1 MSEKTKAQEIIKN
14 GAITGVAGDIANC
27 HGSAIK
33 EHLVA
38 YNGID
43 NENGIK
49 LHDSL
54 KSISQHKIN
63 PDHKYSNMKQG
74 AGYAA
79 EVKDTARVNAER
91 AIKGDPTKKVRTD
104 DLGKVNDQRVDHYDV
119 DKNGHIIEGSGSQ
132 MKFVGKTPEEAFDK
146 LRSKKYDKYF
156 ESDNKMDVPSDYYDG
171 ILKAADKQLE
181 KLNKQLEAQTEKGNP
196 EQIEKIK
203 QQIERCEKIKKNVR
217 KSKVSTK
224 DAEFARA
231 HPMLSTA
238 GDVIKVANRAG
249 LESAAVG
256 AAIGGTTS
264 IVKNVVALIKDN
276 KELDEAAKDVVKDTA
291 GAAGT
296 AYVTGAGGALIKG
309 FAQNS
314 SKAAIRNLAKSPL
327 NLPATIAA
335 FTVNSTKKIAAF
347 VNGKITGEECVNQL
361 QEDGVGTIGAM
372 YGSFYAVNFVG
383 TTALAGTG
391 LKVANLFAGM
401 AGGMIG
407 YAVASACYSV
417 LSYIFEKDARLAREE
432 RIRVEQEC
440 EQHIVLIK
448 AYRSQLN
455 DMINQYLKDKM
466 EVFNDSFDAIKSS
479 LCIGD
484 IDGFISGSNKITE
497 ALGGQVQYSDKKG
510 FDALMNSNKAFEL

>member
-1 MSEKTKAQEIIKN
+1 MSEKSKVQKIAEN
-14 GAITGVAGDIANC
+14 GAITGVTGDVAKRY
-27 HGSAIK
+27 GSAIK
-33 EHLVA
+33 GHLVA

-63 PDHKYSNMKQG
+63 PEHKYSNMKQR

-91 AIKGDPTKKVRTD
+91 AIKGDPTRKVRTD

-119 DKNGHIIEGSGSQ
+119 DKNGQIIEGSGSQ

-156 ESDNKMDVPSDYYDG
+156 ESDNKIDVPSDQYDG
-171 ILKAADKQLE
+171 IIKAADKQLE
-181 KLNKQLEAQTEKGNP
+181 KLHKQLEAQTEKGNP

-217 KSKVSTK
+217 KSTVSTK
-224 DAEFARA
+224 GAGSAAA
-231 HPMLSTA
+231 HPFLSTA
-238 GDVIKVANRAG
+238 GDVIKIANRAG
-249 LESAAVG
+249 LESAAIG
-256 AAIGGTTS
+256 AGVGGTVS
-264 IVKNVVALIKDN
+264 LVKNLVACIKGD
-276 KELDEAAKDVVKDTA
+276 KETEEAAKDVAKDTA

-296 AYVTGAGGALIKG
+296 AYASGAGGALIKG

-314 SKAAIRNLAKSPL
+314 SKAAIRNFANSPL
-327 NLPATIAA
+327 NLPGTIAT
-335 FTVNSTKKIAAF
+335 FTVNSAKKIYAYF
-347 VNGKITGEECVNQL
+347 DGKITGEECVNQL
-361 QEDGVGTIGAM
+361 QEDSIGTIGAM
-372 YGSFYAVNFVG
+372 YGSCYVAGLF
-383 TTALAGTG
+383 GTG
-391 LKVANLFAGM
+391 VNAVSLFAGM

-407 YAVASACYSV
+407 YAVASACYSA

-440 EQHIVLIK
+440 EQHIALIK

-466 EVFNDSFDAIKSS
+466 EVFNDSFDAIKNS

-484 IDGFISGSNKITE
+484 IDGFIAGSNKITE

>member
-1 MSEKTKAQEIIKN
+1 MSEKSKVQKIAEN
-14 GAITGVAGDIANC
+14 GAITGVTGDVAKRY
-27 HGSAIK
+27 GSAIK
-33 EHLVA
+33 GHLVA

-63 PDHKYSNMKQG
+63 PEHKYSNMKQR

-91 AIKGDPTKKVRTD
+91 AIKGDPTRKVRTD

-119 DKNGHIIEGSGSQ
+119 DKNGQIIEGSGSQ

-156 ESDNKMDVPSDYYDG
+156 ESDNKMVVPSDQYDG
-171 ILKAADKQLE
+171 IIKAADKQLE
-181 KLNKQLEAQTEKGNP
+181 KLHKQLESQTEKGNP

-217 KSKVSTK
+217 KSTVSTK
-224 DAEFARA
+224 GAGSAAA
-231 HPMLSTA
+231 HPLLSTA
-238 GDVIKVANRAG
+238 EDVIKVANRAG
-249 LESAAVG
+249 LESAAIG
-256 AAIGGTTS
+256 AGVGGTVS
-264 IVKNVVALIKDN
+264 LVKNLVACIKGD
-276 KELDEAAKDVVKDTA
+276 KETEEAAKDVAKDTA

-296 AYVTGAGGALIKG
+296 AYVSGAGGALIKG

-314 SKAAIRNLAKSPL
+314 SKAAIRNFANSPL
-327 NLPATIAA
+327 NLPGTIAT
-335 FTVNSTKKIAAF
+335 FTVNSAKKIYAYF
-347 VNGKITGEECVNQL
+347 DGKITGEECVNQL
-361 QEDGVGTIGAM
+361 QEDSIGTIGAM
-372 YGSFYAVNFVG
+372 YGSCYVAGLF
-383 TTALAGTG
+383 GTG
-391 LKVANLFAGM
+391 VNAVSLFAGM

-407 YAVASACYSV
+407 YAVASACYSA

-440 EQHIVLIK
+440 EQHIALIK

-466 EVFNDSFDAIKSS
+466 EVFNDSFDAIKNS

-484 IDGFISGSNKITE
+484 IDGFIAGSNKITE

>member
-1 MSEKTKAQEIIKN
+1 MSEKSKVQKIAEN
-14 GAITGVAGDIANC
+14 GAITGVTGDVGNRY
-27 HGSAIK
+27 GSAIK

-63 PDHKYSNMKQG
+63 PDYKYSNMKQR

-91 AIKGDPTKKVRTD
+91 AIKGDPTRKVRTD

-119 DKNGHIIEGSGSQ
+119 DKNGQIIEGSGSQ

-156 ESDNKMDVPSDYYDG
+156 ESDNKIDVPSDQYAG
-171 ILKAADKQLE
+171 IIKAADKQLE
-181 KLNKQLEAQTEKGNP
+181 KLHKQLEAQTEKGNP

-203 QQIERCEKIKKNVR
+203 QQIERCEKIKNNVR
-217 KSKVSTK
+217 KSTVSTK
-224 DAEFARA
+224 GSGSAAA
-231 HPMLSTA
+231 HPFFSTA

-249 LESAAVG
+249 LQS
-256 AAIGGTTS
+256 AAIGAGVGGTVS
-264 IVKNVVALIKDN
+264 LVKNLVACIKGD
-276 KELDEAAKDVVKDTA
+276 KETEEAVKDVAKDTA

-296 AYVTGAGGALIKG
+296 AYASGAVGALIKG
-309 FAQNS
+309 FAKNS
-314 SKAAIRNLAKSPL
+314 SKAAIRNFAKSPL
-327 NLPATIAA
+327 NLPATIAT
-335 FTVNSTKKIAAF
+335 FTVTAAKKIYAYF
-347 VNGKITGEECVNQL
+347 DGKITGEECVNQL
-361 QEDGVGTIGAM
+361 KEDGIGTIGAM
-372 YGSFYAVNFVG
+372 YGSFYAVECLG
-383 TTALAGTG
+383 TPALAGAG

-407 YAVASACYSV
+407 YALASACYSV
-417 LSYIFEKDARLAREE
+417 LSSSIKEARLAREE

-440 EQHIVLIK
+440 EQHIALIK

-466 EVFNDSFDAIKSS
+466 EVFNDSFDAIKNS

-484 IDGFISGSNKITE
+484 IDGFIAGSNKITE

>member
-1 MSEKTKAQEIIKN
+1 MSEKSKVQKIAEN
-14 GAITGVAGDIANC
+14 GAITGVTGDVAKRY
-27 HGSAIK
+27 GSAIK
-33 EHLVA
+33 GHLIA

-63 PDHKYSNMKQG
+63 PEHKYSNMKQR

-91 AIKGDPTKKVRTD
+91 AIKGDPTRKVRTD

-119 DKNGHIIEGSGSQ
+119 DKNGQIIEGSGSQ

-156 ESDNKMDVPSDYYDG
+156 ESDNKIDVPSDQYAG
-171 ILKAADKQLE
+171 IIKAADKQLE
-181 KLNKQLEAQTEKGNP
+181 KLHKQLEAQTEKGNP

-203 QQIERCEKIKKNVR
+203 QQIERCEKIKNNVR
-217 KSKVSTK
+217 KSTVSTK
-224 DAEFARA
+224 GSGSAAANPF
-231 HPMLSTA
+231 LSTA

-249 LESAAVG
+249 LQS
-256 AAIGGTTS
+256 AAIGAGVGGTVS
-264 IVKNVVALIKDN
+264 LVKNLVAYIKGD
-276 KELDEAAKDVVKDTA
+276 KESEEAAKDVAKDTA

-296 AYVTGAGGALIKG
+296 AYASGAGGALIKG

-314 SKAAIRNLAKSPL
+314 SKAAIRNFANSPL
-327 NLPATIAA
+327 NLPGTIAT
-335 FTVNSTKKIAAF
+335 FTVNSAKKIYAYF
-347 VNGKITGEECVNQL
+347 DGKITGEECVNQL
-361 QEDGVGTIGAM
+361 QEDSIGTIGAM
-372 YGSFYAVNFVG
+372 YGSCYVAGLF
-383 TTALAGTG
+383 GTG
-391 LKVANLFAGM
+391 VNAVSLFAGM

-407 YAVASACYSV
+407 YAVASACYSA

-440 EQHIVLIK
+440 EQHIALIK

-466 EVFNDSFDAIKSS
+466 EVFNDSFDAIKNS

-484 IDGFISGSNKITE
+484 IDGFIAGSNKITE

-510 FDALMNSNKAFEL
+510 FDTLMNSNKAFEL

>member
-1 MSEKTKAQEIIKN
+1 MSEKSKVQKIAEN
-14 GAITGVAGDIANC
+14 GAITGVTGDVAKRY
-27 HGSAIK
+27 GSAIK
-33 EHLVA
+33 GHLVA

-63 PDHKYSNMKQG
+63 PEHKYSNMKQR

-91 AIKGDPTKKVRTD
+91 AIKGDPTRKVRTD

-119 DKNGHIIEGSGSQ
+119 DKNGQIIEGSGSQ

-156 ESDNKMDVPSDYYDG
+156 ESDNKIDVPSDQYDG
-171 ILKAADKQLE
+171 IIKAADKQLE
-181 KLNKQLEAQTEKGNP
+181 KLHKQLEAQTEKGNP

-203 QQIERCEKIKKNVR
+203 QQIEKCEKIKKNVR
-217 KSKVSTK
+217 KSTVSTK
-224 DAEFARA
+224 GAGSAAA
-231 HPMLSTA
+231 HPLLSTA

-249 LESAAVG
+249 LESAAIG
-256 AAIGGTTS
+256 AGVGGTVS
-264 IVKNVVALIKDN
+264 LVKNLVACIKGD
-276 KELDEAAKDVVKDTA
+276 KESEEAAKDVAKDTA

-296 AYVTGAGGALIKG
+296 AYASGAGGALIKG

-314 SKAAIRNLAKSPL
+314 SKAAIRNFANSPL
-327 NLPATIAA
+327 NLPGTIAT
-335 FTVNSTKKIAAF
+335 FTVTAAKKIYAYF
-347 VNGKITGEECVNQL
+347 DGKITGEECVNQL
-361 QEDGVGTIGAM
+361 KEDGIGTIGAM
-372 YGSFYAVNFVG
+372 YGSCYVVG
-383 TTALAGTG
+383 LFGTG
-391 LKVANLFAGM
+391 VNAVSLFASM

-440 EQHIVLIK
+440 EQHIALIK

-455 DMINQYLKDKM
+455 DTINQYLKDKM
-466 EVFNDSFDAIKSS
+466 EVFNDSFDAIKNS

-484 IDGFISGSNKITE
+484 IDGFIAGSNKITE

>member
-1 MSEKTKAQEIIKN
+1 MSEKSKVQKIAEN
-14 GAITGVAGDIANC
+14 GAITGVTGDVAKRY
-27 HGSAIK
+27 GSAIK
-33 EHLVA
+33 GHLVA

-63 PDHKYSNMKQG
+63 PDYKYSNMKQR

-79 EVKDTARVNAER
+79 EVKETARVNAER
-91 AIKGDPTKKVRTD
+91 AIKGDPTRKVRTD

-119 DKNGHIIEGSGSQ
+119 DKNGQIIEGSGSQ

-156 ESDNKMDVPSDYYDG
+156 ESDNKMVVPSDQYDG
-171 ILKAADKQLE
+171 IIKAADKQLE
-181 KLNKQLEAQTEKGNP
+181 KLHKQLESQTEKGNP

-217 KSKVSTK
+217 KSTVSTK
-224 DAEFARA
+224 GAGSAAA
-231 HPMLSTA
+231 HPLLSTA

-249 LESAAVG
+249 LESAAIG
-256 AAIGGTTS
+256 AGVGGTVS
-264 IVKNVVALIKDN
+264 LVKNLVACIKGD
-276 KELDEAAKDVVKDTA
+276 KETEEAAKDVAKDTA
-291 GAAGT
+291 GVAGT
-296 AYVTGAGGALIKG
+296 AYVSGAGGALIKG

-314 SKAAIRNLAKSPL
+314 SKAAIRNFANSPL
-327 NLPATIAA
+327 NLPGTIAT
-335 FTVNSTKKIAAF
+335 FTVNSAKKIYAYF
-347 VNGKITGEECVNQL
+347 DGKITGEECVNQL
-361 QEDGVGTIGAM
+361 QEDSIGTIGAM
-372 YGSFYAVNFVG
+372 YGSCYVAGLF
-383 TTALAGTG
+383 GTG
-391 LKVANLFAGM
+391 VNAVSLFAGM

-407 YAVASACYSV
+407 YAVASACYSA

-440 EQHIVLIK
+440 EQHIALIK

-466 EVFNDSFDAIKSS
+466 EVFNDSFDAIKNS

-484 IDGFISGSNKITE
+484 IDGFIAGSNKITE

>member
-1 MSEKTKAQEIIKN
+1 MSEKSKVQKIAEN
-14 GAITGVAGDIANC
+14 GAITGVAGDVAKRY
-27 HGSAIK
+27 GDAIK
-33 EHLVA
+33 GHLVA

-63 PDHKYSNMKQG
+63 PDYKYSNMKQR

-79 EVKDTARVNAER
+79 EVKETARVNAER
-91 AIKGDPTKKVRTD
+91 AIKGDPTRKVRTD

-119 DKNGHIIEGSGSQ
+119 DKNGQIIEGSGSQ

-156 ESDNKMDVPSDYYDG
+156 ESDNKMVVPSDQYDG
-171 ILKAADKQLE
+171 IIKAADKQLE
-181 KLNKQLEAQTEKGNP
+181 KLHKQLESQTEKGNP

-217 KSKVSTK
+217 KSTVSTK
-224 DAEFARA
+224 GAGSAAA
-231 HPMLSTA
+231 HPFLSTA
-238 GDVIKVANRAG
+238 GDVIKIANRAG

-256 AAIGGTTS
+256 AGVGGTVS
-264 IVKNVVALIKDN
+264 LVKNLVACIKGD
-276 KELDEAAKDVVKDTA
+276 KESEEAAKDVAKDTA

-296 AYVTGAGGALIKG
+296 AYVSGAGGALIKG
-309 FAQNS
+309 FAQHS
-314 SKAAIRNLAKSPL
+314 SKAAIRNFANSPL
-327 NLPATIAA
+327 NLPGTIAT
-335 FTVNSTKKIAAF
+335 FTVNSAKKIYAYF
-347 VNGKITGEECVNQL
+347 DGKITGEECVNQL
-361 QEDGVGTIGAM
+361 QEDSIGTIGAM
-372 YGSFYAVNFVG
+372 YGSCYVAGLF
-383 TTALAGTG
+383 GTG
-391 LKVANLFAGM
+391 VNAVSLFAGM

-407 YAVASACYSV
+407 YAVASACYSA

-440 EQHIVLIK
+440 EQHIALIK

-466 EVFNDSFDAIKSS
+466 EVFNDSFDAIKNS

-484 IDGFISGSNKITE
+484 IDGFIAGSNKITE

-510 FDALMNSNKAFEL
+510 FDTLMNSNKAFEL

>member
-1 MSEKTKAQEIIKN
+1 MSEKSKVQKIAEN
-14 GAITGVAGDIANC
+14 GAITGVTGDVAKRY
-27 HGSAIK
+27 GSAIK
-33 EHLVA
+33 EHLVS

-63 PDHKYSNMKQG
+63 PDYKYSNMKQR

-91 AIKGDPTKKVRTD
+91 AIKGDPTRKVRTD

-156 ESDNKMDVPSDYYDG
+156 ESDNKIDVPSDQYDG
-171 ILKAADKQLE
+171 IIKAADKQLE
-181 KLNKQLEAQTEKGNP
+181 KLHKQLEAQNEKGNP

-203 QQIERCEKIKKNVR
+203 QQIERCEKIKNNVR
-217 KSKVSTK
+217 KSTVSTK
-224 DAEFARA
+224 GSGSAAA
-231 HPMLSTA
+231 HPFLSTA

-249 LESAAVG
+249 LQS
-256 AAIGGTTS
+256 AAIGAGVGGTVS
-264 IVKNVVALIKDN
+264 LVRNLVAYIKGD
-276 KELDEAAKDVVKDTA
+276 KEPEEAAKDVAKDTA
-291 GAAGT
+291 GAAAT
-296 AYVTGAGGALIKG
+296 AYASGAGGAMIKG
-309 FAQNS
+309 FAQHS
-314 SKAAIRNLAKSPL
+314 SKAAIRNFAKSPL
-327 NLPATIAA
+327 NLPGTIAT
-335 FTVNSTKKIAAF
+335 FTVNSAKKIYAYF
-347 VNGKITGEECVNQL
+347 DGKITGEECVNQL
-361 QEDGVGTIGAM
+361 QEDGIGTIGAM
-372 YGSFYAVNFVG
+372 YGSCYVAGLF
-383 TTALAGTG
+383 GTG
-391 LKVANLFAGM
+391 VNAASLFASM

-440 EQHIVLIK
+440 EQHIALIK

-466 EVFNDSFDAIKSS
+466 EVFNDSFDAIKNS

-484 IDGFISGSNKITE
+484 IDGFIAGSNKITE

>member
-1 MSEKTKAQEIIKN
+1 MSEKSKVQKIAEN
-14 GAITGVAGDIANC
+14 GAITGVTGDVAKRY
-27 HGSAIK
+27 GSAIK
-33 EHLVA
+33 GHLVA

-63 PDHKYSNMKQG
+63 PEHKYSNMKQR

-91 AIKGDPTKKVRTD
+91 AIKGDPTRKVRTD

-119 DKNGHIIEGSGSQ
+119 DKNGQIIEGSGSQ

-156 ESDNKMDVPSDYYDG
+156 ESDNKIDVPSDQYDG
-171 ILKAADKQLE
+171 IIKAADKQLE
-181 KLNKQLEAQTEKGNP
+181 KLHKQLEAQTEKGNP

-217 KSKVSTK
+217 KSTVSTK
-224 DAEFARA
+224 GAGSAAA
-231 HPMLSTA
+231 HPFLSTA
-238 GDVIKVANRAG
+238 GDVIKIANRAG
-249 LESAAVG
+249 LESAAIG
-256 AAIGGTTS
+256 AGVGGTVS
-264 IVKNVVALIKDN
+264 LVKNLVACIKGD
-276 KELDEAAKDVVKDTA
+276 KETEEAAKDVAKDTA

-296 AYVTGAGGALIKG
+296 AYVSGAGGALIKG

-314 SKAAIRNLAKSPL
+314 SKAAIRNFANSPL
-327 NLPATIAA
+327 NLPGTIAT
-335 FTVNSTKKIAAF
+335 FTVTAAKKIYAYF
-347 VNGKITGEECVNQL
+347 DGKITGEECVNQL
-361 QEDGVGTIGAM
+361 QEDSIGTIGAM
-372 YGSFYAVNFVG
+372 YGSCYVAGLF
-383 TTALAGTG
+383 GTG
-391 LKVANLFAGM
+391 VNAVSLFASM

-440 EQHIVLIK
+440 EQHIALIK

-455 DMINQYLKDKM
+455 DTINQYLKDKM
-466 EVFNDSFDAIKSS
+466 EVFNDSFDAIKNS

-484 IDGFISGSNKITE
+484 IDGFIAGSNKITE

>member
-1 MSEKTKAQEIIKN
+1 MSEKSKVQKIAEN
-14 GAITGVAGDIANC
+14 GAITGVAGDVAKRY
-27 HGSAIK
+27 GDAIK
-33 EHLVA
+33 GHLVA

-63 PDHKYSNMKQG
+63 PDYKYSNMKQR

-79 EVKDTARVNAER
+79 EVKETARVNAER
-91 AIKGDPTKKVRTD
+91 AIKGDPTRKVRTD

-156 ESDNKMDVPSDYYDG
+156 ESDNKMVVPSDQYDG
-171 ILKAADKQLE
+171 IIKAADKQLE
-181 KLNKQLEAQTEKGNP
+181 KLHKQLESQTEKGNP

-217 KSKVSTK
+217 KSTVSTK
-224 DAEFARA
+224 GAGSAAA
-231 HPMLSTA
+231 HPLLSTA

-256 AAIGGTTS
+256 AGVGGTVS
-264 IVKNVVALIKDN
+264 LVKNLVACIKGD
-276 KELDEAAKDVVKDTA
+276 KESEEAAKDVAKDTA

-296 AYVTGAGGALIKG
+296 AYVSGAGGALIKG

-314 SKAAIRNLAKSPL
+314 SKAAIRNFANSPL
-327 NLPATIAA
+327 NLPGTIAT
-335 FTVNSTKKIAAF
+335 FTVNSAKKIYAYF
-347 VNGKITGEECVNQL
+347 DGKITGEECVNQL
-361 QEDGVGTIGAM
+361 QEDSIGTIGAM
-372 YGSFYAVNFVG
+372 YGSCYVAGLF
-383 TTALAGTG
+383 GTG
-391 LKVANLFAGM
+391 VNAVSLFAGM

-407 YAVASACYSV
+407 YAVASACYSA

-440 EQHIVLIK
+440 EQHIALIK

-466 EVFNDSFDAIKSS
+466 EVFNDSFDAIKNS

-484 IDGFISGSNKITE
+484 IDGFIAGSNKITE

-510 FDALMNSNKAFEL
+510 FDTLMNSNKAFEL